1 MKQLNII
8 LTCSVL
14 VFIISCKSK
23 KVVDNGITV
32 QVLYAE
38 QHCGGAEISD
48 EELEE
53 MMSIRPYANNKVYI
67 AKQTGPYQFEDEQ
80 VFRTDKAGMI
90 TAALDT
96 GRYVVSFYQLIQ
108 LKPDNKTQESQ
119 PKMEDNPSEPDTQ
132 DDVEAS
138 KDDCEQRWKAMMAMP
153 LRVVKG
159 KSVYEVPLNKEC
171 NPCEPPKP

>member
-8 LTCSVL
+8 IACAALI
-14 VFIISCKSK
+14 FMISCKSK
-23 KVVDNGITV
+23 KVTDNAITV

-48 EELEE
+48 EQLEE

-67 AKQTGPYQFEDEQ
+67 SKQIGPYQYEDEQ
-80 VFRTDKAGMI
+80 VFRTDKAGII
-90 TAALDT
+90 TADLDT

-108 LKPDNKTQESQ
+108 LKPDNKTEESQ
-119 PKMEDNPSEPDTQ
+119 PKVEDNPSEPSTE

-138 KDDCEQRWKAMMAMP
+138 KEDCERRWKAMMAMP
-153 LRVVKG
+153 LKVVKG